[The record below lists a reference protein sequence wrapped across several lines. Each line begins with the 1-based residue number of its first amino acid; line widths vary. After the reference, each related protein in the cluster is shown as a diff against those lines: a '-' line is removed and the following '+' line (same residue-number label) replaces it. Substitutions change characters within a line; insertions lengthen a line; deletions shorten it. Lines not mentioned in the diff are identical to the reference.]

1 VRGGLRAG
9 VLAAL
14 GLLSLPAA
22 GQERPERTRTVG
34 AEGGGAYLHQVRSA
48 AFRSGDL
55 VILTAPGPALHL
67 VEGTRRR
74 SWGARG
80 RGPAELTNPFDVT
93 WAGGRIV
100 VRDSELRKLVSYDRT
115 GNLVAT
121 RPLPGGLSI
130 RLEVAGRD
138 TLVELIAGSGR
149 VVVRLA
155 GARQDTV
162 LRYGVPA
169 DVVHLS
175 AAGAPSLTVP
185 APFIPMPH
193 WAPLPDGRIAFWDG
207 AEGSLRLL
215 DRTGRQ
221 VGRLSLPPGRQPVTA
236 ADREAWFAAAI
247 PGELRGQRVFEPLR
261 RQARSSGC
269 TSPRGGPRAPS
280 ASRPGSGCWRWASG
294 RSRPGVRTRTG
305 ARRCTSTATP
315 WDARRILLRGGAGTS
330 LRGIARPSPPPVAP
344 ALKFIAAQVTTLM
357 QTSASRR
364 NLKGLAGY
372 LLFLAFVVVLYTI
385 LFHVLMEGRG
395 RSTPG

>member
-34 AEGGGAYLHQVRSA
+34 AEGGGTYLHQVRSA

-261 RQARSSGC
+261 RQARTQVRFPEHLPLVLGLRADPSGGVWVRRTGSSAGELWVHLAEG
-269 TSPRGGPRAPS
+269 RAPRAVRLP
-280 ASRPGSGCWRWASG
+280 PGERLLAVGEREIAARGANADGGEAVHLYRNPLGRAPHLASG
-294 RSRPGVRTRTG
+294 G
-305 ARRCTSTATP
+305 RR
-315 WDARRILLRGGAGTS
+315 D
-330 LRGIARPSPPPVAP
+330 
-344 ALKFIAAQVTTLM
+344 
-357 QTSASRR
+357 
-364 NLKGLAGY
+364 
-372 LLFLAFVVVLYTI
+372 
-385 LFHVLMEGRG
+385 
-395 RSTPG
+395 